1 MIGVWVYVVV
11 IYDFI
16 IGNVFL
22 YINGY
27 LSNLYCVFVG
37 LYIVINVDKVW
48 IGVIKGVIV
57 EMKVYDVV
65 LKEVEI

>member
-11 IYDFI
+11 IYDFS